1 MSELEELQGRI
12 AAAME
17 RIGAGLGALEAA
29 QPEGAEGAGEDLA
42 QALDEERIANA
53 QLEERLKKLKGE
65 LDAVKE
71 AAPAEA
77 GGMSADSSELEALRA
92 ELELLRNEVGNPDEA
107 ASLKAEVARLTAAL
121 DAANDSPAET
131 EPLEEKI
138 AGLTTENAAL
148 QSEITSL
155 QDQLAAGGG
164 EGGSAPA
171 GDADAEL
178 ARQNGMLVKL
188 DAELQRLRGA
198 NDELVAANEALRAA
212 SAQGVAD
219 PELINNAMA
228 AEIEGLR
235 AAQATDQAQI
245 NAVLARLEPLLEG
258 AAQMPNMP
266 EGEEQ

>member
-1 MSELEELQGRI
+1 MSELDELQGRI

-29 QPEGAEGAGEDLA
+29 QPDTAGGGEDIA

-65 LDAVKE
+65 MAALQE
-71 AAPAEA
+71 AAPVA
-77 GGMSADSSELEALRA
+77 GGMSSDSSELEALRA
-92 ELELLRNEVGNPDEA
+92 EVELLRNEVGNPDEA
-107 ASLKAEVARLTAAL
+107 AGLKAEVARLTAAL
-121 DAANDSPAET
+121 DAAYDAPSDT
-131 EPLEEKI
+131 DPLEEKI
-138 AGLTTENAAL
+138 AGLTTENAGL

-155 QDQLAAGGG
+155 QDRLASGGG
-164 EGGSAPA
+164 AAVEAAEP
-171 GDADAEL
+171 DAEL
-178 ARQNGMLVKL
+178 ARQNEMLIKL
-188 DAELQRLRGA
+188 DTELQHLRNA
-198 NDELVAANEALRAA
+198 NEELVAANEALRAA

-219 PELINNAMA
+219 PDLINNAMA